1 MGTPRGDL
9 GARRAQQAGA
19 QPLPSACPRQQV
31 ARSAEGP
38 SIAPTRAPAQLCP
51 SRRGLGQVP
60 ALRPHRPRERR
71 CRGGGC
77 VLRAHRASVA
87 DGKPEGAV
95 TVWKNQTRNDRL
107 RPRSHEKLKPGAASL
122 DVGDLEGLATS
133 GFGREAG
140 GSQRRGARASLKSC
154 GQRPETL
161 RQERPRART
170 SATRQVLPRHVRAH
184 APFPKSGSPR
194 VTPSPGD
201 AVADTKA
208 GRCVTFNLETI

>member
-77 VLRAHRASVA
+77 MLRVHRASVA

-122 DVGDLEGLATS
+122 DVGDLEGSATS

-154 GQRPETL
+154 G
-161 RQERPRART
+161 
-170 SATRQVLPRHVRAH
+170 
-184 APFPKSGSPR
+184 
-194 VTPSPGD
+194 
-201 AVADTKA
+201 
-208 GRCVTFNLETI
+208 

>member
-71 CRGGGC
+71 CRGGGGC
-77 VLRAHRASVA
+77 MLRAHRASVA

-140 GSQRRGARASLKSC
+140 G
-154 GQRPETL
+154 
-161 RQERPRART
+161 
-170 SATRQVLPRHVRAH
+170 TRLVEELWAK
-184 APFPKSGSPR
+184 AGK
-194 VTPSPGD
+194 PSPGT
-201 AVADTKA
+201 ASRANVGHTA
-208 GRCVTFNLETI
+208 GPSSPRPCPRPLS